1 MLVDTSI
8 FIDFFR
14 GNGKAK
20 NFFEKKR
27 NYSTSVLCVMEVIAG
42 FPKLSDREKF
52 EDFLTK
58 AGIKFYYVND
68 LISKRGFELFKVYH
82 LKAGI
87 SIPDALIAAT
97 AMIYRDVLVT
107 LNIKHFRSIKDL
119 SLMKPY

>member
-14 GNGKAK
+14 GNSASKA
-20 NFFEKKR
+20 FFEKKR
-27 NYSTSVLCVMEVIAG
+27 NLSTSVLCVMEVIAG

-68 LISKRGFELFKVYH
+68 LISKKGFELFKIYH
-82 LKAGI
+82 HKAGI

-97 AMIYRDVLVT
+97 AIIYKDDLV
-107 LNIKHFRSIKDL
+107 
-119 SLMKPY
+119 